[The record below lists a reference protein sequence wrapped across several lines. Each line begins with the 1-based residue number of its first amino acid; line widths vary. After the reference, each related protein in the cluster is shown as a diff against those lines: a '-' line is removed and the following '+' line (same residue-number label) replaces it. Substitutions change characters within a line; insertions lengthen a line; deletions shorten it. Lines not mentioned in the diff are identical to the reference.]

1 MEIHFA
7 SHIRTTIRSRLT
19 DLFAPKS
26 LDFDNSIDL
35 DACFVML
42 RKMRTCD
49 AMTIMKTWTNSWAT
63 SHRSHD
69 PVALPCFFGCRAQK
83 DSLIHYLQCP
93 HLFALM
99 KLFNR
104 STDSNPLIRFGLVEP
119 SLESLSVV
127 CSASAGY
134 HAIRRNVRK
143 TSFAPADIELT
154 SSDICHFWT
163 LFAAD
168 FSAEAREH
176 SASCTKFSVPDFLR
190 FLIAADQ
197 APTAGAFVPALT

>member
-1 MEIHFA
+1 MPTSF
-7 SHIRTTIRSRLT
+7 
-19 DLFAPKS
+19 P
-26 LDFDNSIDL
+26 LDG
-35 DACFVML
+35 V
-42 RKMRTCD
+42 
-49 AMTIMKTWTNSWAT
+49 
-63 SHRSHD
+63 
-69 PVALPCFFGCRAQK
+69 
-83 DSLIHYLQCP
+83 
-93 HLFALM
+93 
-99 KLFNR
+99 FNR

-143 TSFAPADIELT
+143 TSFAPADTELT
-154 SSDICHFWT
+154 SGDIRRFWT
-163 LFAAD
+163 LFAEA

-176 SASCTKFSVPDFLR
+176 SASCTKLSVPDFSR